1 VGYLCGEFR
10 DQATAVLLT
19 EVLELHDRG
28 RFEVVCFDNGWDDGS
43 AVRRRIESCCE
54 MVPIRGTADLA
65 AARRVHARGIDILVN
80 LNGYFG
86 LTRTPLF
93 SLRPAAVQV
102 NYLGFPGTIGAP
114 YIDYIVADA
123 TVIPDDL
130 HHCYTEKVVTLPDS
144 YQPND
149 SQRQV
154 APGVTRADAGLPEG
168 AFVFCCMNNV
178 YKIMPAM
185 FDVWMRLLQR
195 VPGSVL
201 MLLSDV
207 PEAHLNLRHE
217 AQDRGVDPERLLF
230 GKPWANER
238 HLARLRLCDLFLDT
252 WPYNA
257 HTTGSDALWA
267 GLPVLTCMGRTFAGR
282 VGASM
287 LRAVNLPELIT
298 ADPAS
303 YESMAVRLASEPGVL
318 QALRAR
324 LAHGR
329 VEGTLYDTVRY
340 TGQLEAAYRQMMRLA
355 RDGKPAQSFEVA
367 GLDLVD

>member
-1 VGYLCGEFR
+1 
-10 DQATAVLLT
+10 
-19 EVLELHDRG
+19 
-28 RFEVVCFDNGWDDGS
+28 
-43 AVRRRIESCCE
+43 
-54 MVPIRGTADLA
+54 VPIRSLGNLD
-65 AARRVHARGIDILVN
+65 AARAVRERGIDILIN

-86 LTRTPLF
+86 EQRNGVF
-93 SLRPAAVQV
+93 ALRAAPVQV

-114 YIDYIVADA
+114 YLDYIIADA
-123 TVIPDDL
+123 TVIPPGADAYFSEQVVRL
-130 HHCYTEKVVTLPDS
+130 PHC

-149 SQRQV
+149 SSRTV
-154 APGVTRADAGLPEG
+154 AATPADRAAANLPTD
-168 AFVFCCMNNV
+168 AFVFCCLNNA
-178 YKIMPAM
+178 YKIVPAL
-185 FDVWMRLLQR
+185 FDTWMRVLKR
-195 VPGSVL
+195 VPNSVL
-201 MLLSDV
+201 LLYGDSADL
-207 PEAHLNLRHE
+207 AANLRHE
-217 AQDRGVDPERLLF
+217 AQLRSVDGQRILFAPPLPHEEHLRRLQ
-230 GKPWANER
+230 
-238 HLARLRLCDLFLDT
+238 LCDLFLDT